1 MSRLT
6 KQTGWIAT
14 LFLLSNLVWAASF
27 DTPPLLK
34 PSQLLLRNKVN
45 LPPLTTI
52 RPALTRVT
60 PSGCTSPGGRLVL
73 GGRNLG
79 QRGRRQLVMDTGQT
93 QVTLG
98 VISWTASRIT
108 TRLPRRFNHR
118 GKVEIGIRSNRRWL
132 STPLP
137 VVICAAIRV
146 PVPTGIPVVSA
157 PVRGITPPS
166 SPLPTTP
173 VSTPAPAEPSSPVT
187 PSPAASPDLS
197 APTSPPADYT
207 WSNPPGDTEQIPPA
221 RQIGGGTLL
230 GAALPPVPA
239 SLQLAVPPPQGAQR
253 QYAPHELVAVTASM
267 KDAMRLAQV
276 MGRYQARVIRRRK
289 LGSLGMVMSAFRLP
303 EKVKLLKMLS
313 TLRAQYP
320 DLWIDVNHYFRPQ
333 TTPNSPRTSLYHAIG
348 WHSGQHCGRRLRIGI
363 LDGPVDM
370 SHPVLS
376 GQAVVQKRLFARGRT
391 VASTDHATA
400 VASLLVG
407 NPAVPGLGGIINEAH
422 LYVGVVMQ
430 AGDDDDQY
438 STAEDLLSGLNWL
451 LEQRVQVISLSLGGR
466 SDALLEVALQRTL
479 ARGVGVVAAA
489 GNGGAEAS
497 PSYPAAQTGVVA
509 VTSVDSDDIVARDAN
524 RGNYIDLAAP
534 GVDVWVA
541 ASRGGGRYA
550 SGTSMAA
557 PLVAAALAQLGG
569 KPAQATHL
577 FQQARDLGKMGKDP
591 VYGWGLLQFP
601 ACSGT

>member
-1 MSRLT
+1 MFRLT
-6 KQTGWIAT
+6 KQTGWVAT
-14 LFLLSNLVWAASF
+14 LLLLSNLGWAVSF

-34 PSQLLLRNKVN
+34 PAQLLPRNKVN
-45 LPPLTTI
+45 LPSLTTL
-52 RPALTRVT
+52 RPALTGVT
-60 PSGCTSPGGRLVL
+60 PSRCTSPGDRLVL

-79 QRGRRQLVMDTGQT
+79 QRGTRQLVMDTGRA
-93 QVTLG
+93 QVTLV

-118 GKVEIGIRSNRRWL
+118 GKVEIGIRYNHRWL

-137 VVICAAIRV
+137 VVICSAIRV
-146 PVPTGIPVVSA
+146 PLPTGVPAVSA
-157 PVRGITPPS
+157 PLRGLTPPLP
-166 SPLPTTP
+166 PLPTTP
-173 VSTPAPAEPSSPVT
+173 VSTPAPAEPSPPVT
-187 PSPAASPDLS
+187 PSPAASSDLS
-197 APTSPPADYT
+197 APTSAPADDNT
-207 WSNPPGDTEQIPPA
+207 WSNSPDNAEQIPPA
-221 RQIGGGTLL
+221 RLIGGGTLL

-239 SLQLAVPPPQGAQR
+239 GLQLVVPPAQGAQR

-267 KDAMRLAQV
+267 KDAKRLAQV

-289 LGSLGMVMSAFRLP
+289 LGSLGMVISTFRLP
-303 EKVKLLKMLS
+303 GKVALVK
-313 TLRAQYP
+313 TLRSVRTQYP
-320 DLWIDVNHYFRPQ
+320 GLWIDVNHYFRPQ
-333 TTPNSPRTSLYHAIG
+333 ATPNRPRTLLYRAIG
-348 WHSGQHCGRRLRIGI
+348 WHFGQHCGRGLRVGI

-370 SHPVLS
+370 THPALS
-376 GQAVVQKRLFARGRT
+376 KQAVVQKRLFARGRT
-391 VASTDHATA
+391 AASTRHATA

-407 NPAVPGLGGIINEAH
+407 NPAVPGLGGIINQAH

-430 AGDDDDQY
+430 ANDDDQY

-451 LEQRVQVISLSLGGR
+451 LEQRVQVISLSLGGEP
-466 SDALLEVALQRTL
+466 DALLRVALQRTL

-489 GNGGAEAS
+489 GNGGAEAP
-497 PSYPAAQTGVVA
+497 PSYPAAQIGVVA
-509 VTSVDSDDIVARDAN
+509 VTSVDSEGVVARDAN

-541 ASRGGGRYA
+541 ASQGGGRYA

-569 KPAQATHL
+569 KPAQVTHL
-577 FQQARDLGKMGKDP
+577 FRQARDLGKTGKDP